1 MLRKCWL
8 VWQSRIG
15 YCPQGNAQL
24 EKLSAYENLYLFG
37 RLRGVPE
44 TSLPDAVERIID
56 VTELREHAAKRSDIY
71 SGGNKRKLS
80 IAIALIGLPEVV
92 FLDEPYAGVDVLART
107 RIYKRLNDI
116 KDRTKCSMVLTSH
129 R

>member
-1 MLRKCWL
+1 MDT
-8 VWQSRIG
+8 SR
-15 YCPQGNAQL
+15 
-24 EKLSAYENLYLFG
+24 
-37 RLRGVPE
+37 
-44 TSLPDAVERIID
+44 
-56 VTELREHAAKRSDIY
+56 

-129 R
+129 